1 MKRRRQIEHTGVPDV
16 HLQFGRK
23 PIDAKAAEESCQV
36 DAAADREWFARNPLA
51 IQRERL
57 ASSRELKAQGLL
69 PGTLA
74 VIFRGPCGA
83 QIRMFVTP
91 SATN

>member
-1 MKRRRQIEHTGVPDV
+1 MLYGS
-16 HLQFGRK
+16 K
-23 PIDAKAAEESCQV
+23 PVDTKASEESCRI
-36 DAAADREWFARNPLA
+36 DAAADREWFERNPLA
-51 IQRERL
+51 MRRERP
-57 ASSRELKAQGLL
+57 ASSRERQALGIL

-83 QIRMFVTP
+83 QIRTFVSP